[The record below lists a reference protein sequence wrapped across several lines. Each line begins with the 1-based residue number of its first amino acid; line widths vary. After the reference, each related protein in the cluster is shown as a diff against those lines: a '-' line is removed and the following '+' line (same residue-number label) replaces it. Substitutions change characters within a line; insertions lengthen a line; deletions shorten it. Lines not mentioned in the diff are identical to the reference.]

1 MKYVAPIAERVDV
14 EALSVILTS
23 GDEGCTSDS
32 TTCANQGSGTGWF
45 D

>member
-1 MKYVAPIAERVDV
+1 MKYVAPFAELVSV

-23 GDEGCTSDS
+23 GEGE
-32 TTCANQGSGTGWF
+32 TTTESACPNQGSGSGW

>member
-14 EALSVILTS
+14 EALSVILAS
-23 GDEGCTSDS
+23 GDDACTSD
-32 TTCANQGSGTGWF
+32 TGCPNQGSGTGWK

>member
-1 MKYVAPIAERVDV
+1 MKYVAPFAELVSV

-23 GDEGCTSDS
+23 GGEGEEPSCP
-32 TTCANQGSGTGWF
+32 NQGSGSGW

>member
-1 MKYVAPIAERVDV
+1 MKYVAPFAELVSV

-23 GDEGCTSDS
+23 GEGEPEEPSCP
-32 TTCANQGSGTGWF
+32 NQGSGSGW

>member
-1 MKYVAPIAERVDV
+1 MKYVAPFAELVSV

-23 GDEGCTSDS
+23 GEPEEPSCP
-32 TTCANQGSGTGWF
+32 NQGSGSGW

>member
-23 GDEGCTSDS
+23 GDDACTSDS
-32 TTCANQGSGTGWF
+32 VCDNQGSGSGW
-45 D
+45 DD

>member
-23 GDEGCTSDS
+23 GADACTSDS
-32 TTCANQGSGTGWF
+32 ACANQGSPGGW
-45 D
+45 DY